1 MRSTRVKFQDESMNF
16 LWSEAWKM
24 LVSITQHKMALTEQ
38 QSLKENLTFCGER
51 SLQVDYIILRS
62 INDIEKEERWDIL
75 IVFRLQL
82 DKENCWKAADREITW
97 IKKNSCRM
105 DVV

>member
-1 MRSTRVKFQDESMNF
+1 MGSTQVKFQYESLNF

-24 LVSITQHKMALTEQ
+24 LVSITQHKMALAEQ
-38 QSLKENLTFCGER
+38 QSLKENLRFCRER

-75 IVFRLQL
+75 IVFWLYW
-82 DKENCWKAADREITW
+82 DKENCWKGADREITW
-97 IKKNSCRM
+97 KK
-105 DVV
+105 

>member
-1 MRSTRVKFQDESMNF
+1 MGSTRVKFQDESMNF

-24 LVSITQHKMALTEQ
+24 LVLITQHKMALAEQ
-38 QSLKENLTFCGER
+38 HSLKENLRFYGER

-75 IVFRLQL
+75 IVFRL
-82 DKENCWKAADREITW
+82 
-97 IKKNSCRM
+97 
-105 DVV
+105 